1 MAHGAL
7 ARSNESKQVIFMG
20 AEAGGGTPHETPQAP
35 RSFQRTVE
43 KFPLPDRGHFCKN
56 GAARFVSCG
65 MIMTTDPAE
74 SSHSIAATRASLL
87 RRIADPNDA
96 KSWTEFYGIY
106 KKLVF
111 GFAMRFGLSRADAEE
126 VTQDVFNEVAQNISK
141 FESNPERGSFRG
153 WLLNLTRWRV
163 MDRARQQQRH
173 DKHRAPRNP
182 EPKPD
187 QTSTIERL
195 PDAGAQEPEEIWER
209 EWELRVIEMAME
221 RLAARVD
228 ARHFQVFELYVG
240 QSWSLSRI
248 AKHLEMNPATV
259 YVINHRLKK
268 ELKREVERLKERLK

>member
-1 MAHGAL
+1 
-7 ARSNESKQVIFMG
+7 
-20 AEAGGGTPHETPQAP
+20 
-35 RSFQRTVE
+35 
-43 KFPLPDRGHFCKN
+43 
-56 GAARFVSCG
+56 
-65 MIMTTDPAE
+65 MIMPSDPAE

-96 KSWTEFYGIY
+96 RSWVEFYGIY

-111 GFAMRFGLSRADAEE
+111 GFATRFGLPRADAEE

-182 EPKPD
+182 EPKSD

-195 PDAGAQEPEEIWER
+195 PDAGAQEPDELWER
-209 EWELRVIEMAME
+209 EWEHRVLETAME
-221 RLAARVD
+221 RLASRVD
-228 ARHFQVFELYVG
+228 ARHFQVFELHVAQG
-240 QSWSLSRI
+240 WPLARI

-259 YVINHRLKK
+259 YVINYRLKR
-268 ELKREVERLKERLK
+268 ELKREVARLKTRLD